1 MTTSEYHQHA
11 GPFTWEGHGPHRLVD
26 FASHLSSDLHHYSLS
41 NNQLLPSH
49 PSSTTTTLHFTP
61 VADQPPQRPH
71 ISTIKSCKYSTASKR
86 QHQQEHLTPSQRPSS
101 AVAVAGTV
109 TGYQQF
115 MKNDRQE
122 RTKFVEKL
130 IETTATVI
138 ESIWSSNSA
147 NGRKE
152 VIPTKSFI
160 QEVLKRSKTT
170 YSTLQTA
177 LFYLFR
183 IKDTIVARLKQRAA
197 AGITKRSSEYST
209 DDYLCCGRRMFLA
222 SLMVASKYLQD
233 KNYRNKAWAKISGLD
248 IKEINGAETAFLK
261 IIDYRLFISKPTFDR
276 WFTLLNLHVDQ
287 MQQQQ
292 QQQSQQKQ
300 QKQHILCEDA
310 KAQRMYHT
318 PSSSPVR
325 HNPYQKPVQQH
336 YPSPPNSIHEYEVNG
351 VSPCSASQIM
361 FALPDKVNYC
371 PSDEEEL
378 ASSAVPLRSD
388 SMTPPYAL

>member
-1 MTTSEYHQHA
+1 LKLTCKPPT
-11 GPFTWEGHGPHRLVD
+11 
-26 FASHLSSDLHHYSLS
+26 HLIIF
-41 NNQLLPSH
+41 P
-49 PSSTTTTLHFTP
+49 
-61 VADQPPQRPH
+61 
-71 ISTIKSCKYSTASKR
+71 
-86 QHQQEHLTPSQRPSS
+86 
-101 AVAVAGTV
+101 
-109 TGYQQF
+109 
-115 MKNDRQE
+115 
-122 RTKFVEKL
+122 
-130 IETTATVI
+130 ETTATVI
-138 ESIWSSNSA
+138 ESIWSNNSA
-147 NGRKE
+147 SGRKE

-183 IKDTIVARLKQRAA
+183 IKNIIIARLKQRAA
-197 AGITKRSSEYST
+197 TGNSKRSSEYGT

-292 QQQSQQKQ
+292 QQQQIQCST
-300 QKQHILCEDA
+300 EDA
-310 KAQRMYHT
+310 NPTRLYPT

-325 HNPYQKPVQQH
+325 HSPYRKPVQQH
-336 YPSPPNSIHEYEVNG
+336 YPSPPNSIHEYETMTTG
-351 VSPCSASQIM
+351 VSPSAASQMM
-361 FALPDKVNYC
+361 FSLPVSVRAQSTQN
-371 PSDEEEL
+371 
-378 ASSAVPLRSD
+378 PLQLFYLSLL
-388 SMTPPYAL
+388 TLFVL

>member
-1 MTTSEYHQHA
+1 M
-11 GPFTWEGHGPHRLVD
+11 
-26 FASHLSSDLHHYSLS
+26 
-41 NNQLLPSH
+41 
-49 PSSTTTTLHFTP
+49 LHFTP

-71 ISTIKSCKYSTASKR
+71 ISTLKSCKYSTSKR
-86 QHQQEHLTPSQRPSS
+86 QQEHTPSQRPS
-101 AVAVAGTV
+101 AAVAGTV
-109 TGYQQF
+109 TGYQHF
-115 MKNDRQE
+115 MNNDRQE
-122 RTKFVEKL
+122 RSKFVEKL

-138 ESIWSSNSA
+138 ESIWSNNSA
-147 NGRKE
+147 SGRKE

-183 IKDTIVARLKQRAA
+183 IKNIIIARLKQRAA
-197 AGITKRSSEYST
+197 TGNSKRSSEYGT

-292 QQQSQQKQ
+292 QQQQIQCST
-300 QKQHILCEDA
+300 EDA
-310 KAQRMYHT
+310 NPTRLYPT

-325 HNPYQKPVQQH
+325 HSPYRKPVQQH
-336 YPSPPNSIHEYEVNG
+336 YPSPPNSIHEYETMTTG
-351 VSPCSASQIM
+351 VSPSAASQMM
-361 FALPDKVNYC
+361 FSLPDKVNYS
-371 PSDEEEL
+371 PSDEEEII
-378 ASSAVPLRSD
+378 SSALSMRPD
-388 SMTPPYAL
+388 EMTPPYAL

>member
-1 MTTSEYHQHA
+1 MTTSEYHQPT
-11 GPFTWEGHGPHRLVD
+11 GPFTWDGHGPHSLVD
-26 FASHLSSDLHHYSLS
+26 FGSHLSSDLHHYSLS
-41 NNQLLPSH
+41 NNQPH
-49 PSSTTTTLHFTP
+49 PSTTLHFTP

-71 ISTIKSCKYSTASKR
+71 ISTIKSCKYSTACKR
-86 QHQQEHLTPSQRPSS
+86 QQQEHPTSS
-101 AVAVAGTV
+101 AVVAGTA

-115 MKNDRQE
+115 MNNDRQE
-122 RTKFVEKL
+122 RSKFVEKL

-138 ESIWSSNSA
+138 ESIWLNNSA

-152 VIPTKSFI
+152 VISTKSFV

-183 IKDTIVARLKQRAA
+183 IKDTIVAQLNQRAVA
-197 AGITKRSSEYST
+197 DNAKRSMEYST

-292 QQQSQQKQ
+292 QETHS
-300 QKQHILCEDA
+300 EETA
-310 KAQRMYHT
+310 PTRVYPS

-325 HNPYQKPVQQH
+325 HNPYSKPVQQH
-336 YPSPPNSIHEYEVNG
+336 YPSPPNSIHEYETNG
-351 VSPCSASQIM
+351 VM
-361 FALPDKVNYC
+361 
-371 PSDEEEL
+371 
-378 ASSAVPLRSD
+378 PLIK
-388 SMTPPYAL
+388 

>member
-11 GPFTWEGHGPHRLVD
+11 GSYAWEAGYGPHRLVD
-26 FASHLSSDLHHYSLS
+26 FPSHLSTDLHHYSLS
-41 NNQLLPSH
+41 SNQPLQQV
-49 PSSTTTTLHFTP
+49 TLHFTP
-61 VADQPPQRPH
+61 VADQPPQRTH
-71 ISTIKSCKYSTASKR
+71 VSTIKSCKYSTPSKR
-86 QHQQEHLTPSQRPSS
+86 QQEQHTPCQRPSTT
-101 AVAVAGTV
+101 AN
-109 TGYQQF
+109 GYQHF
-115 MKNDRQE
+115 MNNDRQE
-122 RTKFVEKL
+122 RSKFVEKL

-138 ESIWSSNSA
+138 ESIWSNNNIA

-183 IKDTIVARLKQRAA
+183 IKNIIVARLKQRANTC
-197 AGITKRSSEYST
+197 TKRTSEYST

-261 IIDYRLFISKPTFDR
+261 IIDYQLFISKPTFDR
-276 WFTLLNLHVDQ
+276 WFNLLNLHVDQ

-292 QQQSQQKQ
+292 QQQQQQTAEETKPT
-300 QKQHILCEDA
+300 
-310 KAQRMYHT
+310 RMYPT
-318 PSSSPVR
+318 PTSSPVR
-325 HNPYQKPVQQH
+325 HAPYRKPVQQH
-336 YPSPPNSIHEYEVNG
+336 YPSPPNSIHEYENAG
-351 VSPCSASQIM
+351 VSPAAASQLM
-361 FALPDKVNYC
+361 FTLPDKVQYS
-371 PSDEEEL
+371 PSDEEEIVSL
-378 ASSAVPLRSD
+378 ALKPRTD
-388 SMTPPYAL
+388 EMTPPYAL